1 MKLVNCD
8 YHLLLSR
15 HFAKPCLTVI
25 NLPLITPSGTVDS
38 RDLELES
45 SRKIEKSSSY
55 LACNSRRSDSRVRC
69 EGRQRDHSLVVDVVF
84 FCSHLLRLSP
94 RSERLE
100 QAMSYRE
107 LEANNRE

>member
-1 MKLVNCD
+1 MSCD
-8 YHLLLSR
+8 YHLLLLT

-25 NLPLITPSGTVDS
+25 NLPLITLSGTVDS
-38 RDLELES
+38 RELEYF
-45 SRKIEKSSSY
+45 REIEKSSSY
-55 LACNSRRSDSRVRC
+55 LACSRRLDSRVRR
-69 EGRQRDHSLVVDVVF
+69 EGRQQDHPLVVDLVC

>member
-1 MKLVNCD
+1 MNCD

-15 HFAKPCLTVI
+15 HFGKPCLTVI
-25 NLPLITPSGTVDS
+25 NLPLITLSSTVDS
-38 RDLELES
+38 RELES
-45 SRKIEKSSSY
+45 SREIEKSSSY
-55 LACNSRRSDSRVRC
+55 LACSRRSDSRVRR
-69 EGRQRDHSLVVDVVF
+69 EGDSETTPSLLMLFF

>member
-1 MKLVNCD
+1 MNCD

-25 NLPLITPSGTVDS
+25 NLPLITLSSTVDS
-38 RDLELES
+38 RELES
-45 SRKIEKSSSY
+45 SREIENSSSHD
-55 LACNSRRSDSRVRC
+55 LACSRHSDSTVRR
-69 EGRQRDHSLVVDVVF
+69 EGDSETTPSLLMLFF

-100 QAMSYRE
+100 QAKSYRE

>member
-1 MKLVNCD
+1 MNCD

-25 NLPLITPSGTVDS
+25 NLPLITLSSTVDS
-38 RDLELES
+38 RELES
-45 SRKIEKSSSY
+45 SREIEKSSSY
-55 LACNSRRSDSRVRC
+55 LACSRRSDSTLVRR
-69 EGRQRDHSLVVDVVF
+69 EGDSETTPSLLMLFF